1 MLNGAN
7 YPEKNKQYD
16 KEQTKRNFP
25 FHKQHVDASLIID
38 SIFYDYVSFIVNIY
52 FMIIV
57 TFVNISSTLRKTCS
71 SLPMQSSSTRFSRKF
86 SVRVTPLPVFFLF
99 R

>member
-38 SIFYDYVSFIVNIY
+38 SISFTFIVNIY

-86 SVRVTPLPVFFLF
+86 SVRATPLS
-99 R
+99 